1 MFEHYINAVKNYA
14 VFEGRATRPQY
25 WYFILFSMIISIA
38 LGIIEVALGWGDEDG
53 GILTGLYSLFILV
66 PSIAVGVRRI
76 HDSNKSGWW
85 ILLPFYNL
93 YLLIRKGTDG
103 ENRFGPNPNGG
114 MSAPAAA
121 PVAET
126 ETPAEPAAE
135 ASEAPSETPESTET
149 K

>member
-1 MFEHYINAVKNYA
+1 
-14 VFEGRATRPQY
+14 
-25 WYFILFSMIISIA
+25 MIISIA

-103 ENRFGPNPNGG
+103 ENRFGPNPNGST
-114 MSAPAAA
+114 SAPAAA
-121 PVAET
+121 PVAEAPAPAPESAPVASET
-126 ETPAEPAAE
+126 EMSEASSADTPAE
-135 ASEAPSETPESTET
+135 TTESQET